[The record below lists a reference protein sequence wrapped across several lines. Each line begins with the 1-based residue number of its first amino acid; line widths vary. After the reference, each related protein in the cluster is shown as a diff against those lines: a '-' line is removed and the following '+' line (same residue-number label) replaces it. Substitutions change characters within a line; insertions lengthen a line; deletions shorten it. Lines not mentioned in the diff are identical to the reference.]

1 MSGVEIIIALIVVA
15 IVATLV
21 TAGASLWLQI
31 KLWRRERRELLMRW
45 IRQYLHGVLHRDVQ

>member
-1 MSGVEIIIALIVVA
+1 VIVVA

-21 TAGASLWLQI
+21 TAGASL

-45 IRQYLHGVLHRDVQ
+45 IRQCLHGVLRRDVQ